1 MRYRLLLPFLLAAA
15 VSACAPAMPPQIQT
29 PLAIQ
34 SIQSREYEASRDIVF
49 PSVISMFQDLGYIIT
64 NADMATGLISA
75 ESAAQSSDDFESFLM
90 GQTKVSQTKATGFVE
105 TIGTMTRLR
114 LNFVEINQ
122 TSTDYG
128 QTDRHDTP
136 IMNPGL
142 YQNAFS
148 RVENGIFLRSE

>member
-1 MRYRLLLPFLLAAA
+1 
-15 VSACAPAMPPQIQT
+15 MPPPIQT

-34 SIQSREYEASRDIVF
+34 SIQSREYEASREVVF

-114 LNFVEINQ
+114 LNFVEISQ

>member
-1 MRYRLLLPFLLAAA
+1 MRTRLLLPFLLVAA
-15 VSACAPAMPPQIQT
+15 VSACAPAMPPPIQT

-34 SIQSREYEASRDIVF
+34 SIQSREYEASREVVF

-75 ESAAQSSDDFESFLM
+75 ESAAQSSGDFESFLM

-136 IMNPGL
+136 ILNPGL

>member
-15 VSACAPAMPPQIQT
+15 VSACAPAMPPPIQT

-34 SIQSREYEASRDIVF
+34 SIQSREYEASREIVF

-136 IMNPGL
+136 ILNPGL
-142 YQNAFS
+142 YQNAFG